1 LARFA
6 LRFHVHICGVRLLN
20 SKISGRTSSCKLNS
34 SRFSYLL
41 LLFVMSEEF
50 V

>member
-20 SKISGRTSSCKLNS
+20 SKISGRTSCKLNS
-34 SRFSYLL
+34 SRFSHLL